1 MIKFWVTYSPRKIE
15 TIDKSIQSLRD
26 CGINDTIYIFAEPS
40 DYQFKDTNIE
50 IIKNQTKLWCFRNF
64 DNMLRNIDSEYILSF
79 QDDYIFRKG
88 FKEEL
93 ESIDLNQEFSYY
105 NFILDYRVANYI
117 TKEGWNDVRNG
128 WNNIWACYL
137 LKPKQILESKFYN
150 NHLTNYVPRR
160 NQQID
165 SCIWEVWKE
174 LNKPCYLPSYSWIA
188 HIWES
193 LIWHTDEKLWE
204 FFKKL

>member
-1 MIKFWVTYSPRKIE
+1 
-15 TIDKSIQSLRD
+15 
-26 CGINDTIYIFAEPS
+26 
-40 DYQFKDTNIE
+40 
-50 IIKNQTKLWCFRNF
+50 
-64 DNMLRNIDSEYILSF
+64 MLRNIDSEYILSF

-128 WNNIWACYL
+128 WNNIGACYL
-137 LKPKQILESKFYN
+137 FKPKQILESKFYN

-165 SCIWEVWKE
+165 SCI
-174 LNKPCYLPSYSWIA
+174 
-188 HIWES
+188 
-193 LIWHTDEKLWE
+193 
-204 FFKKL
+204 